1 MMVDNDSFLI
11 DLKASVID
19 FTDTDTSDIL
29 IVIDRTDQN
38 LCIGIR
44 VTGWCRNVIYN
55 CLEERR
61 HILLLIVEIVHCVS
75 VSCGC
80 VDERAV
86 KLLV

>member
-1 MMVDNDSFLI
+1 MVVDNDCVLI
-11 DLKASVID
+11 DLKASVVD
-19 FTDTDTSDIL
+19 LTDTDTSDIL

-44 VTGWCRNVIYN
+44 VTGWCRNVIHN

-75 VSCGC
+75 ISCGC
-80 VDERAV
+80 VNKWTI